1 MTFRVRVDESNFDVL
16 TNAAKFLRSKYSIRE
31 GEIIAPWFYKEFGL
45 EFIQDR
51 TTLPDLQIEFQ
62 SESDYLVFVLR
73 WS

>member
-1 MTFRVRVDESNFDVL
+1 MTFKVRLDESNFNVFN
-16 TNAAKFLRSKYSIRE
+16 NAAKFLRSKYAIRQDE
-31 GEIIAPWFYKEFGL
+31 TIGPRFYTEFGL

-51 TTLPDLQIEFQ
+51 TTWPDLEIEFP